1 MAGRLVLMGSGEL
14 APTMVSTHRR
24 TLEAVDAPEVVLL
37 DTPFGFQENVDVLTE
52 KIVEFFDVSLHKPT
66 AVASLRSGGEP
77 VSAVERT
84 LAMVRRA
91 RYVFAGPGSPSY
103 ALGIWQ
109 SVGLADAM
117 REVIT
122 NDGAVVLASAAAL
135 TAGLKT
141 IPVYEMYKAGAEPYW
156 LDGLDLSSA
165 FGLPMTVVPHWNN
178 TDGGNHDTSRCY
190 IGERRLSVLEDE
202 LDHGI
207 LGIDEHSAVTID
219 FDRGTLV
226 VSGASSAVLRG
237 TDLVTLE
244 AGETIELEKAAE
256 ILGGAIQ
263 QSPEAVTTTAPEFAS
278 ALGAGDI
285 DGAVEAA
292 LDVERAVS
300 AGAVDRAELRSV
312 IVELGEAARSGVRD
326 PREVVGGYVEAM
338 LELRKEARAAKRYDE
353 SDLIRDRLI
362 DLGVEVRDTS
372 DGVEWELG
380 D

>member
-24 TLEAVDAPEVVLL
+24 TLEAVGAPEVVLL

-52 KIVEFFDVSLHKPT
+52 KIVEFFDVSLRRPT
-66 AVASLRSGGEP
+66 IVASLRTAAETAA
-77 VSAVERT
+77 AVERA
-84 LAMVRRA
+84 LATVRRS

-103 ALGIWQ
+103 ALGIWR
-109 SVGLADAM
+109 SSDLAAAM
-117 REVIT
+117 REVIA

-141 IPVYEMYKAGAEPYW
+141 IPVYEMYKAGADPHW
-156 LDGLDLSSA
+156 LEGLDLSSA

-190 IGERRLSVLEDE
+190 IGERRLSMLEAE

-207 LGIDEHSAVTID
+207 LGVDEHTAVTID
-219 FDRGTLV
+219 FGEGTLA

-237 TDLVTLE
+237 SDLITLE
-244 AGETIELEKAAE
+244 AGEVIGLSAAAE
-256 ILGGAIQ
+256 VLSGDFE
-263 QSPEAVTTTAPEFAS
+263 PTPLLVTTTAPDFHT

-285 DGAVEAA
+285 DNAVEAA
-292 LDVERAVS
+292 LDVEHDVA
-300 AGAVDRAELRSV
+300 AGDTDRAALRSV
-312 IVELGEAARSGVRD
+312 ITELGEVARFGVQD
-326 PREVVGGYVEAM
+326 PRDVVGGYVEAM
-338 LELRKEARAAKRYDE
+338 LELREKARAAGRYDE
-353 SDLIRDRLI
+353 SDAIRDVLI
-362 DLGVEVRDTS
+362 GLGIEVRDTP
-372 DGVEWELG
+372 DGAEWDLA